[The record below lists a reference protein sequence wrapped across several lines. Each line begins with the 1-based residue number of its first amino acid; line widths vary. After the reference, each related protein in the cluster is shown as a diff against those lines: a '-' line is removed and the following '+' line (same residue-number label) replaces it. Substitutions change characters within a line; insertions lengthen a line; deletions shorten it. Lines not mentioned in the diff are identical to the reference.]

1 MQFAAWFCITLAAS
15 LWASNLGVASHHTQK
30 IPLLMGKDR
39 VCIRIKTHEPL
50 VCSGQQWT
58 LWAIKSVF
66 VTYGCAIAIV
76 TEQSRPQLISLLIL

>member
-1 MQFAAWFCITLAAS
+1 
-15 LWASNLGVASHHTQK
+15 
-30 IPLLMGKDR
+30 MGKER

-76 TEQSRPQLISLLIL
+76 TEQSRPQRISLLIL